1 MFEARLAQG
10 SLLKKLIEAIR
21 ELVNEANFDVSST
34 GISLQVCP
42 APSVPRAQSCQLR
55 QAGARVRGLQRPC
68 PRPPVGYCGC
78 TQRGSSRGFR
88 MLAARSGWPSF
99 DRASVD
105 VCICGRLLQ
114 GVL

>member
-42 APSVPRAQSCQLR
+42 AVLGAASPIVPAATGWRARARSSKTVSTSPRRLLR
-55 QAGARVRGLQRPC
+55 VH
-68 PRPPVGYCGC
+68 
-78 TQRGSSRGFR
+78 
-88 MLAARSGWPSF
+88 AARSLAWVPHVFS
-99 DRASVD
+99 AEQLAV
-105 VCICGRLLQ
+105 V
-114 GVL
+114 